1 MKTFKTMCIRAIAG
15 LSLLVTASFSA
26 NATLISQDIL
36 DLDAGVVLG
45 SITVKMDDSR
55 YNTGPADNFWAG
67 GLTLV
72 EFELSGFASFA
83 AELDPYFSDVEID
96 TNNLFAGIQ
105 YIGFDG
111 DDIGFGADTW
121 SYQLGYQAGIFGF
134 LDVFENASGDVV
146 YFSNVGLG
154 AASVVSAPGTMGL
167 MMLAMGAVY
176 LRRRRQA

>member
-15 LSLLVTASFSA
+15 LGLLVTASFSA

-36 DLDAGVVLG
+36 SGGTKLG
-45 SITVKMDDSR
+45 SVTVKMNDAL
-55 YNTGPADNFWAG
+55 YNTGIASSAFGDD
-67 GLTLV
+67 V
-72 EFELSGFASFA
+72 RVVDFELGDLYSWGDDL
-83 AELDPYFSDVEID
+83 EILFSDVDID

-105 YIGFDG
+105 FLSVDT

-121 SYQLGYQAGIFGF
+121 SYQAFYAVGLGGY
-134 LDVFENASGDVV
+134 LDVFENGSGTPVT
-146 YFSNVGLG
+146 FGSIQLG

-176 LRRRRQA
+176 LRRRRQS